1 MNYEEFDKVNNTDEN
16 AEEIEK
22 AILVGVLQNEHGLE
36 RTCRESMDE
45 LALLA
50 DTAGAIVLDKVLQSR
65 KSLDSTFHIGKGKA
79 EEIAVLRESLDAN
92 IIIFDDEL
100 SGAQI
105 RNLEEV
111 IGASVIDRT
120 ALILDIFAKRAQ
132 SREGKIQ
139 VELAQ
144 LKYRLPR
151 LIGLGN
157 QLSRLG
163 GGIGTRGPGEKKL
176 ETDRRHIHRRI
187 SALEEELEE
196 IKKQRNIQR
205 SLREKSKIPVVALVG
220 YTNAGKSTLMNRLT
234 DAGVLAEDKLFAT
247 LDPIVR
253 ELELS
258 DGQKVLLIDTVG
270 FIRKL
275 PHHLVEAFKSTLEE
289 TLYAD
294 VLIHVI
300 DSSSNEYEIQKQV
313 VLNILSQL
321 GASNKPIVTV
331 YNKIDILKDEVIDTP
346 EENSVKI
353 SAKRNIGIEELI
365 TVIENALPEKLL
377 DIEGIIPYCDG
388 YLVSLLHEK
397 GLVRSEEYREE
408 GIKINAQ
415 VKKDFYQKY
424 SKHFNVKS

>member
-1 MNYEEFDKVNNTDEN
+1 MNHEELNNTDEN
-16 AEEIEK
+16 LEEVER
-22 AILVGVLQNEHGLE
+22 AILVGVQQGEHGLE
-36 RTCRESMDE
+36 RTCKESMVE

-50 DTAGAIVLDKVLQSR
+50 NTAGAVVLDKVLQSR
-65 KSLDSTFHIGKGKA
+65 KSLDSAFHIGKGKA

-92 IIIFDDEL
+92 LIIFDDEL

-105 RNLEEV
+105 RNLEEI
-111 IGASVIDRT
+111 IGVTVIDRT
-120 ALILDIFAKRAQ
+120 ALILDIFAKRAK

-144 LKYRLPR
+144 LRYRLPR

-157 QLSRLG
+157 QMSRLG

-205 SLREKSKIPVVALVG
+205 SLREKNKIPVVALVG

-234 DAGVLAEDKLFAT
+234 NAGVLAEDKLFAT

-253 ELELS
+253 EMELS
-258 DGQKVLLIDTVG
+258 DRQKVLFIDTVG

-289 TLYAD
+289 ILYAD
-294 VLIHVI
+294 VLVHVI
-300 DSSSNEYEIQKQV
+300 DSSSSEYEIQKQV
-313 VLNILSQL
+313 VLNILGQL
-321 GASNKPIVTV
+321 GASDKSIVTA
-331 YNKIDILKDEVIDTP
+331 YNKVDISGNEIIADH

-353 SAKRNIGIEELI
+353 SAKSDIGIEKLI
-365 TVIENALPEKLL
+365 AAIENALPEKLL
-377 DIEGIIPYCDG
+377 DIEGIIPYSEG
-388 YLVSLLHEK
+388 HMVSLLHEK
-397 GLVRSEEYREE
+397 GFIKAEEYTEE
-408 GIKINAQ
+408 GIKINAR
-415 VKKDFYQKY
+415 VKKDFFQKY
-424 SKHFNVKS
+424 SKYFNVKS